1 MTTWSSSR
9 HRSPSQRMET
19 ASIRGVMSHAWWMV
33 AWLIRWLI
41 GSYCSIQ
48 QARKTRWRTL
58 RRKVRIFLSSVR
70 KTLLRTKSS
79 GHCLPRPP
87 RKNSTQTQDG
97 LSKSTKL
104 LPVLTTLRL
113 SLRRWFRGRRKWMS
127 WSIWT
132 FCRGRVKVRAKMMS
146 WKGMIRRMSALALR
160 RSRSR
165 YLKSHWR
172 SIYK

>member
-48 QARKTRWRTL
+48 QARKTQWKTL
-58 RRKVRIFLSSVR
+58 RRKVRISALNGR
-70 KTLLRTKSS
+70 KTLPRTKSS
-79 GHCLPRPP
+79 DHSLPRPP

-104 LPVLTTLRL
+104 LPVLTTPKL
-113 SLRRWFRGRRKWMS
+113 SLRRLGMRKWMN
-127 WSIWT
+127 WSIWR
-132 FCRGRVKVRAKMMS
+132 FCRGKARARARKTMN
-146 WKGMIRRMSALALR
+146 WKGMRRRMSALALR
-160 RSRSR
+160 RSRLR
-165 YLKSHWR
+165 YQKSH
-172 SIYK
+172 